1 MKKYIFSSLYTL
13 GIMIIGTL
21 ISSTLY
27 YFNLIGDNLN
37 KIMLYLI
44 SIIAIFVGAIKLG
57 KSISQK
63 GIITGLVYFTIWLF
77 IMIFLSLV
85 VFKIN
90 LGFKNIL
97 YYLILLVFSMLG
109 GILGKNSQE
118 ETDIK

>member
-1 MKKYIFSSLYTL
+1 
-13 GIMIIGTL
+13 
-21 ISSTLY
+21 
-27 YFNLIGDNLN
+27 
-37 KIMLYLI
+37 MLYLI

-63 GIITGLVYFTIWLF
+63 GIVTGLIYFTVWLF

-85 VFKIN
+85 VFKTN
-90 LGFKNIL
+90 LGFKNIV